1 MRYLSFSSPS
11 NIVQIVSRST
21 LDVFLKWKASRWFP
35 VALFFGEYWLL
46 PNEPST
52 WVWSFGLS
60 AKNVSP
66 SRVNQIGLRSAN
78 SSLFIFLFVFL
89 SALLC
94 SLSLYFSLPCVFAD
108 INNAIQ
114 NYQGTSANGTAK
126 VVSKKR
132 PAISARYKNIRRK
145 RRERLV
151 DDDRSSRY
159 DGSERDK
166 RADNIRIAVSQLISI
181 III

>member
-1 MRYLSFSSPS
+1 M
-11 NIVQIVSRST
+11 
-21 LDVFLKWKASRWFP
+21 
-35 VALFFGEYWLL
+35 
-46 PNEPST
+46 
-52 WVWSFGLS
+52 
-60 AKNVSP
+60 
-66 SRVNQIGLRSAN
+66 
-78 SSLFIFLFVFL
+78 
-89 SALLC
+89 
-94 SLSLYFSLPCVFAD
+94 FAD

-151 DDDRSSRY
+151 GDDRSSRH

-166 RADNIRIAVSQLISI
+166 GADNIRIAVSQLISI